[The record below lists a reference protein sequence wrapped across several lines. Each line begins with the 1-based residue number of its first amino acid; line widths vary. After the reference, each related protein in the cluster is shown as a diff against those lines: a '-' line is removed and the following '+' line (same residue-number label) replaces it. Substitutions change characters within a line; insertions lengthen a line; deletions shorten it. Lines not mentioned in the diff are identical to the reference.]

1 MPKLIVAAGSLTV
14 MIKDDRAEM
23 DKPTLK
29 AWKKAALEI
38 LEGAVA
44 NFMEPTEENPDD

>member
-44 NFMEPTEENPDD
+44 NFLPEEGESDG